1 MVIGTVKWFNDVM
14 GFGVIAPDNGN
25 EDLFAHFYT
34 IDLNGLKSIKEGQK
48 VRYEVAQGVK
58 GKQATNIQM
67 AS

>member
-1 MVIGTVKWFNDVM
+1 MVTGTVKWFNAAM

-25 EDLFAHFYT
+25 EELIAHFYT
-34 IDLNGLKSIKEGQK
+34 INLNGFKPSKEGQK
-48 VRYEVAQGVK
+48 VRYEVAQGAK